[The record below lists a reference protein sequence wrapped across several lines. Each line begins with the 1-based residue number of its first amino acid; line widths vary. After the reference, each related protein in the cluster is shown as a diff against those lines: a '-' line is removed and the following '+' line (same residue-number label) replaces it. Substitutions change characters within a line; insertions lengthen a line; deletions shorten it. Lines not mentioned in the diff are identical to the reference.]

1 MQICEAIFQ
10 HMLTCF
16 MKHRNGHTLLQN
28 FPSNCFQSSRIV
40 SAIADILEDIN
51 SDCTPNEVC
60 TKIQSVTSTITKEY
74 SQLQDEFLAFV
85 NHLSSVDDNW
95 LFWVRFVLEDVVS
108 YMCLYIGI
116 RTRSWDLRMAGIKDM
131 SPLFLVFDRP
141 TYRKLIPNH
150 LTEVLTMPPGV
161 LKHLQDGA
169 FASSITDRAL
179 HCEAIDEAHK
189 MKINREAKSLV
200 VRPTEHNMHTIS
212 NSLPFRAKMMAAFDL
227 EIFPEKRHATS
238 LDIISGQP
246 STTLKR
252 VGENIAAMDGAIAD
266 SKMIAFTTVN
276 RGLMNFFS
284 KEKATPEQSHD
295 LLSFRKTGVQH
306 LESYINTNILHNPTA
321 NADQR
326 LHRLST
332 FSTSVKEKQRAK
344 QVQREEMLIQL
355 CMRKQIA
362 MASENPN
369 IKGKVHT
376 FSKMPLALV
385 DKEGMPSKGKPAQH
399 LHSPNGIAMYLWLL
413 ITYHVGGNLMQL

>member
-1 MQICEAIFQ
+1 
-10 HMLTCF
+10 
-16 MKHRNGHTLLQN
+16 
-28 FPSNCFQSSRIV
+28 
-40 SAIADILEDIN
+40 
-51 SDCTPNEVC
+51 
-60 TKIQSVTSTITKEY
+60 
-74 SQLQDEFLAFV
+74 
-85 NHLSSVDDNW
+85 
-95 LFWVRFVLEDVVS
+95 
-108 YMCLYIGI
+108 
-116 RTRSWDLRMAGIKDM
+116 MAGIKDM

-179 HCEAIDEAHK
+179 HCEAIDEAHE

-295 LLSFRKTGVQH
+295 LSFRKTGVQH

-385 DKEGMPSKGKPAQH
+385 DKEGMPSKGKKSSTTSALSKWYSHVPLVTDH
-399 LHSPNGIAMYLWLL
+399 LPCGWQPHAVVIEGMFIIYTVPPLHHKTMKEYTMFVLKRFVIKHFLRGCIEVHVIFDDPNRYDLSPKTVERERRDKQTTSDLNHIHSKFEDSLPPSSKWTTVLKCRECK
-413 ITYHVGGNLMQL
+413 HNLTT